1 MEATLINVNTTEG
14 MDSIME
20 MVEEFNNNK
29 RVKQE
34 VTWTVDTWAA
44 LTLEQRMETIKNT
57 PNKENLPGYAF
68 ELDNDKNPL
77 DSMEELE
84 DTIIRVF
91 NSELFEKHNV
101 ADEGEAARYNYTDKP
116 VDFFCFLIKYKK
128 IFREVWYDDEKNG
141 NLKAIVKRY
150 HKEEEVERGLGQLKQ
165 MEEEYV
171 WNVTMKMEDRI
182 QKLMDTPEK
191 ERENLFPLAYQYDIN
206 KTLRRADY
214 KKDEDFKE
222 DLFRVFSLVAQG
234 LLFIIETNPKTK
246 EETFTT
252 QVGTMEDFI
261 YSNYDEFNYL
271 FTRQKEHNMIFCS
284 MYSIK
289 TGKTEEEA
297 RSYIAK
303 ILANHKARYEYQERT
318 IKRHVEMIKEAK
330 EEEEAETSEEEE
342 EEQ

>member
-57 PNKENLPGYAF
+57 PNKEDLPGYAF

-128 IFREVWYDDEKNG
+128 ILREVWYDDEKNG

-191 ERENLFPLAYQYDIN
+191 ERENLFPLAYQ
-206 KTLRRADY
+206 
-214 KKDEDFKE
+214 
-222 DLFRVFSLVAQG
+222 G

-271 FTRQKEHNMIFCS
+271 FTRQKEHNKIFCS

-342 EEQ
+342 EEEQ